1 MRPSRIIVGEIRDG
15 AAVDL
20 LDAYNTG
27 HDGSL
32 STGHA
37 NSANDMLDRL
47 ESMVL
52 MGIDIPIEVIRKKIA
67 SAIDIVIHLGR
78 LRNKTRSV
86 LEICEVVGYDSEKG
100 IILNKLYEFKE
111 KEVTDDYVCNKPRI
125 GHLVKTNNSLINK
138 EKLQKAGIEI

>member
-1 MRPSRIIVGEIRDG
+1 M
-15 AAVDL
+15 

-37 NSANDMLDRL
+37 NSAKDMISRL

-52 MGIDIPIEVIRKKIA
+52 MGQDIPISVIHKKIA

-78 LRNKTRSV
+78 LRDKSRSV
-86 LEICEVVGYDSEKG
+86 LEICEIVGYEEDKG
-100 IILNKLYEFKE
+100 IIFNKLYQYQERDVVNE
-111 KEVTDDYVCNKPRI
+111 NMLEGNSRI
-125 GHLVKTNNSLINK
+125 GKLVRLNNNLINTD
-138 EKLQKAGIEI
+138 KLQKAGIEI